1 MKSVIVYASVHHGNT
16 KKLVEKIAEECKKPD
31 IHSETQREN
40 NGKLPKTESS
50 IRKVFLPKSVAEMLV
65 DIHSEMQNENS
76 GNLTEIHC

>member
-40 NGKLPKTESS
+40 NG
-50 IRKVFLPKSVAEMLV
+50 
-65 DIHSEMQNENS
+65 
-76 GNLTEIHC
+76 NLTEIHCLSFRYML